1 MENQLNDKSTNV
13 RTINEIIVAEL
24 KSNGEDFIDSIETKF
39 RISSVNDRWSYQT
52 KIDSARSKGKN
63 FGLVGA
69 HIFLSTK
76 RVRPS
81 RREMDVINSSNQ
93 NYFLLDGKK
102 VKFYQ
107 WGSEGKLIFL
117 VHGWNG
123 NVGNFSRFVQDLI
136 TNRYRIVGIDLPGHG
151 NSEGRYSNAVL
162 ASRAVAELSRIVGN
176 PYAFITHSFGGA
188 AATIAQEL
196 GVQAERLVYIC
207 PPRDLLSI
215 TLGFA
220 GFWKFSNEEIQQTK
234 ESIELK
240 VSHKLADLDLIRI
253 GKMLNNKL
261 LLIHDKDDNEIP
273 FSFGEKVS
281 QAWSQ
286 SEFLLTSGLGHR
298 MILRDEG
305 IKLKVLDFLENGFV

>member
-1 MENQLNDKSTNV
+1 MENQLDNKSTNV
-13 RTINEIIVAEL
+13 RLQNEIMVAEPE
-24 KSNGEDFIDSIETKF
+24 SNGEDFNESIEAKF
-39 RISSVNDRWSYQT
+39 RISTVNDRLSYQA
-52 KIDSARSKGKN
+52 KIDSTRSKGRN

-81 RREMDVINSSNQ
+81 RKEMDVINSSNQ

-102 VKFYQ
+102 IKFYQ
-107 WGSEGKLIFL
+107 WGNEGKLIFL

-123 NVGNFSRFVQDLI
+123 NVGNFSRFVPDLI
-136 TNRYRIVGIDLPGHG
+136 AMGYRVVGIDLPGHG

-162 ASRAVAELSRIVGN
+162 ASRAVFELSRIVGN

-196 GVQAERLVYIC
+196 GLQADRLVYIC
-207 PPRDLLSI
+207 PPRDLMSI

-220 GFWKFSNEEIQQTK
+220 GYWKLSEDEILQTRDAI
-234 ESIELK
+234 ESK
-240 VSHKLADLDLIRI
+240 VGRKLADLDLIRI

-261 LLIHDKDDNEIP
+261 LLIHDKDDSEIP
-273 FSFGEKVS
+273 YTFGEKVS

-286 SEFLLTSGLGHR
+286 SKLLLTSGLGHR

-305 IKLKVLDFLENGFV
+305 IKLKVLDFLENGFD